1 MDIEKEIMEMLNES
15 AAGDLARNLIERT
28 RLIPPPSV
36 EEKESIARILGDVT
50 TELPLHRAVWAAF
63 WLGCA
68 WQDGRMK
75 ELT

>member
-1 MDIEKEIMEMLNES
+1 MDIEQAIIEILNES

-28 RLIPPPSV
+28 RLLPPPTM

-68 WQDGRMK
+68 WQDGRMR